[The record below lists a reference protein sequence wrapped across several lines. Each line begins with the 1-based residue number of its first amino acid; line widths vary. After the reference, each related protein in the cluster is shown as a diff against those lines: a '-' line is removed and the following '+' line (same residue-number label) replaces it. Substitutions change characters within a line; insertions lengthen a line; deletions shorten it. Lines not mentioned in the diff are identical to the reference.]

1 MISKLK
7 KNLTILLSVLFGVV
21 FIGGLVMLNWG
32 SYDNRLMELRRQ
44 VRLEVSEVGLREIEN
59 THGTALEMDAVDYS
73 IFHVKKSGEIELYSN
88 HLPGVTETKQYVYA
102 QKIAD
107 HWKEPLEFGE
117 ITNITKQGKTGR
129 YIVLI
134 SVYPAVRAMIPTV
147 VASVL
152 LAGVGIALLILLT
165 KLLSKRLVR
174 PVEQTL
180 AAEKKFM
187 SNASHELKTPLT
199 VISTNAQLLAEEIG
213 DNRHLQYIRQETDQ
227 MIAMVNKM
235 LTLMRLDAPV
245 EQTVYQRFRVDEALL
260 DVIFPMES
268 VAYEKKLMMDADIED
283 GMELTGD
290 AEQIRKLMTILLDN
304 AICYSP
310 EGGMIRIQ
318 ASVRARR
325 FHLCVS
331 NTGEEIPKEQQE
343 KLFERF
349 YRADEARVSD
359 GSHFGL
365 GLSIAGSIVSNHH
378 GRIWVESHDGQNVF
392 QVILPAGR

>member
-1 MISKLK
+1 
-7 KNLTILLSVLFGVV
+7 
-21 FIGGLVMLNWG
+21 
-32 SYDNRLMELRRQ
+32 
-44 VRLEVSEVGLREIEN
+44 
-59 THGTALEMDAVDYS
+59 
-73 IFHVKKSGEIELYSN
+73 
-88 HLPGVTETKQYVYA
+88 
-102 QKIAD
+102 
-107 HWKEPLEFGE
+107 
-117 ITNITKQGKTGR
+117 
-129 YIVLI
+129 
-134 SVYPAVRAMIPTV
+134 
-147 VASVL
+147 
-152 LAGVGIALLILLT
+152 
-165 KLLSKRLVR
+165 
-174 PVEQTL
+174 
-180 AAEKKFM
+180 M

-199 VISTNAQLLAEEIG
+199 VISTNAQLLSEEIG

-235 LTLMRLDAPV
+235 LTLMRLDVPM
-245 EQTVYQRFRVDEALL
+245 EQTVFQRFRVDEVLL

-268 VAYEKKLMMDADIED
+268 VAYEKKLTMDADIED

-304 AICYSP
+304 AICYTP
-310 EGGMIRIQ
+310 EGGVIRIQ

-325 FHLCVS
+325 FHLRVS